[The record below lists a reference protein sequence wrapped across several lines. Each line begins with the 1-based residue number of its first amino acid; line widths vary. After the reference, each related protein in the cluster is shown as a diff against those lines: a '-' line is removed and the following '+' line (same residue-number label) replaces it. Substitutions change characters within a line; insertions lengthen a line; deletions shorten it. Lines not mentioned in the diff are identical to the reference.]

1 MKIEPECAVAAARP
15 PLRRKHR
22 TGGRETPFPAP
33 PRAGRGMDPLLWP
46 ASTEIYQTRP
56 DERAVAWQMQAKV
69 FGGLKPETHKLLM
82 RIAEAD
88 AAKRKGEAPAPP
100 KFRPGMRLIREWNG
114 KVHTVDVLDKG
125 FAWNGKLYSSLSP
138 IARAITG
145 AHWSGPRFFTP

>member
-1 MKIEPECAVAAARP
+1 MKPRVRLTVENIENEIERLPTLPRPELVHEWIRFYGRP
-15 PLRRKHR
+15 PPKYIK
-22 TGGRETPFPAP
+22 
-33 PRAGRGMDPLLWP
+33 RGL
-46 ASTEIYQTRP
+46 I
-56 DERAVAWQMQAKV
+56 ERAVAWQMQAKV

-88 AAKRKGEAPAPP
+88 AAKRKGETPAPP

-114 KVHTVDVLDKG
+114 GVHTVDVLDKG